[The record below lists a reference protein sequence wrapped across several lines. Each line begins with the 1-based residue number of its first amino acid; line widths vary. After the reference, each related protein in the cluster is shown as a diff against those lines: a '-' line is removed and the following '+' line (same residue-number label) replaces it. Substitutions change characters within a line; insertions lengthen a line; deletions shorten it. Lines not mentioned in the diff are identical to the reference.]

1 MPDWCARHR
10 HKIFRCIQFE
20 QGQFCPR
27 PAPTIMHVLTRARK
41 FVGELLFKA
50 SLPPVRRWLRA
61 RRETDADIPPVGLVR
76 FGSLRRLTP
85 ISRDWGDDRGGPIDR
100 YYITGFLDRH
110 RQDVR
115 GRVLE
120 IAEDVYAKWFG
131 DDRVEHI
138 DILQY
143 REGEHPRATFVGDL
157 ADAPN
162 LPADAFD
169 CVILTQT
176 LQLIYDL
183 RGAVATVHRILKP
196 GGVVL
201 VTVPGITPVNR
212 HDRES
217 WGNHWCWSFTALS
230 ARRLFEERFSADR
243 VTVET
248 YGNVLAAASFL
259 YGLGQRELTRREL
272 DHRDPD
278 YEMLIALRAQKESG
292 A

>member
-1 MPDWCARHR
+1 
-10 HKIFRCIQFE
+10 
-20 QGQFCPR
+20 
-27 PAPTIMHVLTRARK
+27 MHVLTRARRLL
-41 FVGELLFKA
+41 GDILFKA

-61 RRETDADIPPVGLVR
+61 RHETDADIPPVGLVR
-76 FGSLRRLTP
+76 FGSLRRLAP

-100 YYITGFLDRH
+100 YYITGFLDRN

-131 DDRVEHI
+131 DDRVEQI

-157 ADAPN
+157 TDAPN
-162 LPADAFD
+162 LPTDAFD

-217 WGNHWCWSFTALS
+217 WGNSWCWSFTALS
-230 ARRLFEERFSADR
+230 TRRLFEERFPGGG

-259 YGLGQRELTRREL
+259 YGLGQRELTAREL
-272 DHRDPD
+272 DHHDPD
-278 YEMLIALRAQKESG
+278 YEMVIALRAQKETG
-292 A
+292 V

>member
-1 MPDWCARHR
+1 MSALRR
-10 HKIFRCIQFE
+10 VRRLL
-20 QGQFCPR
+20 G
-27 PAPTIMHVLTRARK
+27 RA
-41 FVGELLFKA
+41 LFFA
-50 SLPPVRRWLRA
+50 SLPPLRRWWRG
-61 RRETDADIPPVGLVR
+61 RTETATDVPPVGLVR

-120 IAEDVYAKWFG
+120 IAEDVYTRWFG
-131 DDRVEHI
+131 DDRVAKG
-138 DILQY
+138 DVLQY
-143 REGEHPRATFVGDL
+143 QEGEHPRATFTGDL
-157 ADAPN
+157 ANAPH
-162 LPADAFD
+162 LPSDAFD

-212 HDRES
+212 HDSES
-217 WGNHWCWSFTALS
+217 WGNYWCWSFTELS
-230 ARRLFEERFSADR
+230 VRRLFEEHFDAAFIQ
-243 VTVET
+243 TET
-248 YGNVLAAASFL
+248 FGNVLAAAAFL
-259 YGLGQRELTRREL
+259 YGLGRDELTRAEL
-272 DHRDPD
+272 DHRDAD
-278 YEMLIALRAQKESG
+278 YEMLIALRARKPAQPPEPS

>member
-1 MPDWCARHR
+1 
-10 HKIFRCIQFE
+10 
-20 QGQFCPR
+20 
-27 PAPTIMHVLTRARK
+27 VLTRARRL
-41 FVGELLFKA
+41 VRNVLFKA

-61 RRETDADIPPVGLVR
+61 RWETDADTPPVGLVR
-76 FGSLRRLTP
+76 FGSLRRLSP
-85 ISRDWGDDRGGPIDR
+85 ISRDWGDDRGGPVDR
-100 YYITGFLDRH
+100 YYITNFLSRN

-131 DDRVEHI
+131 EDRVTHI
-138 DILQY
+138 DILEY
-143 REGEHPRATFVGDL
+143 RNGEHPRATFVGDL
-157 ADAPN
+157 TDAPN
-162 LPADAFD
+162 LPSDTFD

-183 RGAVATVHRILKP
+183 RSAVATVHRILKP

-212 HDRES
+212 QDSES

-230 ARRLFEERFSADR
+230 TRRLFEEQFAPER
-243 VTVET
+243 VTIET
-248 YGNVLAAASFL
+248 HGNVLVAASFL
-259 YGLGQRELTRREL
+259 YGLGQGELTKREL
-272 DHRDPD
+272 DHHDPD
-278 YEMLIALRAQKESG
+278 YEMLIALRAQKEPS